1 MEDGTRVS
9 LIGWWKLLTTTS
21 RDIMMCS
28 TASYRQVIPPLTSVL
43 PYLVVTLSA
52 RDLGD
57 HACISWS
64 CQGNGLLH
72 WLSIWSGDRWW
83 PGWRFR
89 DKRKLK
95 NYLRTISEE
104 LKREAKSKT
113 TFTDQT
119 SAVSH
124 FWIETED
131 QLGVKVNIF
140 TNVTSEFRS
149 LCVQTL

>member
-1 MEDGTRVS
+1 ME
-9 LIGWWKLLTTTS
+9 IKLMRELGE
-21 RDIMMCS
+21 RM
-28 TASYRQVIPPLTSVL
+28 L

-95 NYLRTISEE
+95 NYLFFTKSELSVSHFNFRPKIMGHGGNLE

-113 TFTDQT
+113 SFTDQT

-124 FWIETED
+124 FWIESED